1 MPIRSCLQTVLAQK
15 DQLLE
20 ICPGARLGKPIS
32 CGRLSVSPRQ
42 TTTVNASTSKRQSLL
57 GRRSGHGVRT
67 NLLFTMSYRTGS
79 KLDACRKPC
88 VRMTFS
94 SSQHPRLQK
103 ETWWSRTGSNRRHPA
118 CKAGALPAELRP
130 LIVFILQHDLIQK
143 VCNFLGPCPLER
155 KWWAWE
161 DLNLRPHAYQARA
174 LTN

>member
-1 MPIRSCLQTVLAQK
+1 MLISVQTHRACHDATILTDRAEMPSAQK

-20 ICPGARLGKPIS
+20 IGSGERLGKPII

-42 TTTVNASTSKRQSLL
+42 TFLSPKPTTKAKAFWRVRLPK
-57 GRRSGHGVRT
+57 GVRT
-67 NLLFTMSYRTGS
+67 NLLFTMSNRTSGWLFGS
-79 KLDACRKPC
+79 QPQI
-88 VRMTFS
+88 FFE
-94 SSQHPRLQK
+94 RLWCFKHILSTANQ
-103 ETWWSRTGSNRRHPA
+103 EGWWSRTGSNRRHPA

-130 LIVFILQHDLIQK
+130 LIPIK
-143 VCNFLGPCPLER
+143 R